1 MCSLH
6 VLRVRGWVYF
16 SGDGP
21 AWSYYG
27 ILFYAILLKFD
38 IYIYIFYFSITF
50 IIGRM
55 FSFENIFNFSHCLRS
70 SLVSWVG
77 SRLGANGQCHVPRP
91 GSTVM
96 PMGSRRSDLQGTRGS
111 FQTQPNV
118 LYDDRVIQ
126 NSYMG
131 INTFFSIFCFKRVWD
146 YDSYNHLILFHG
158 IISSLF
164 WNVNLSLKAQLQ
176 PTYSRQ
182 YLPQSWI
189 ITVWLS
195 VPPIP

>member
-1 MCSLH
+1 MQ
-6 VLRVRGWVYF
+6 F
-16 SGDGP
+16 S
-21 AWSYYG
+21 WN
-27 ILFYAILLKFD
+27 L
-38 IYIYIFYFSITF
+38 IYIYIYF
-50 IIGRM
+50 
-55 FSFENIFNFSHCLRS
+55 IFQLP
-70 SLVSWVG
+70 SLLVGCFPLKTYLIFPIVWDLAWWVEW
-77 SRLGANGQCHVPRP
+77 GAGWELMVNVTYQDQDRQWCRWDQDAQICREREGAFRP
-91 GSTVM
+91 S
-96 PMGSRRSDLQGTRGS
+96 LH
-111 FQTQPNV
+111 V